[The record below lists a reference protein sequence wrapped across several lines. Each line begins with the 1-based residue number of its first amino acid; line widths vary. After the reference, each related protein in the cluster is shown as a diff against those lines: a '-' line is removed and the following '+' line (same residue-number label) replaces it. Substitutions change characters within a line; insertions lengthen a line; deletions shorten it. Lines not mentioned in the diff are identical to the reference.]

1 LIIPV
6 YKAFYNLRLNPFEI
20 TPDPFFLFST
30 PRHNE
35 ALASLYYGVRARKGF
50 VVLTGEVGTG
60 KTLLVRCVLELLR
73 RTGVAFAYVFNPSL
87 SALEF
92 IRYIA
97 GDFGLPVAGKAKD
110 EIILSLSA
118 FLVDR
123 HQRKLATLLVVDEAH
138 HLSAELLEE
147 VRLLTNLETTQQKLL
162 QIVLAGQPELDEM
175 LDSYAL
181 RQIKQ
186 RVALR
191 CQLEPLNLEETR
203 GYIQRRLQIA
213 GVGTDIAI
221 FSEAATSAI
230 FRHSKGF
237 PRTINTICE
246 NALLSG
252 YGRRA
257 AVISPEIV
265 DEVASD
271 LRLGVVSSREEKKN
285 GSSRVEK
292 EQEKD
297 ELLRAVKTLLEL
309 HDYLQ
314 EMKLSDKK
322 EATTLP
328 REITEHEPYI

>member
-1 LIIPV
+1 M
-6 YKAFYNLRLNPFEI
+6 YKSFYKLRLNPFEI
-20 TPDPFFLFST
+20 TPDPSFLFST
-30 PRHNE
+30 ARHNE

-60 KTLLVRCVLELLR
+60 KTMLVRCVLELLR

-110 EIILSLSA
+110 ELVLALSA

-123 HQRKLATLLVVDEAH
+123 HQRKLSTLLVVDEAH
-138 HLSAELLEE
+138 LLAPDLLEE

-162 QIVLAGQPELDEM
+162 QIVLAGQPELDAM
-175 LDSYAL
+175 LDSFEL

-186 RVALR
+186 RIALR
-191 CQLEPLNLEETR
+191 CHLEPLNLEETQ

-213 GVGTDIAI
+213 GVPPDTTI
-221 FSEAATSAI
+221 FSEMATSAI
-230 FRHSKGF
+230 FQHSKGI
-237 PRTINTICE
+237 PRLINTICE

-252 YGRRA
+252 YGRRV
-257 AVISPEIV
+257 AVITPETV

-271 LRLGVVSSREEKKN
+271 LRLGVVSRQEKKN
-285 GSSRVEK
+285 GSSAAAK

-297 ELLRAVKTLLEL
+297 ELLRAVKTLLGL

-314 EMKLSDKK
+314 EMKVT
-322 EATTLP
+322 ERETTALP
-328 REITEHEPYI
+328 RGTKHEPYI

>member
-1 LIIPV
+1 V
-6 YKAFYNLRLNPFEI
+6 YKTFYNLRLNPFEI
-20 TPDPFFLFST
+20 TPDPSFLFST
-30 PRHNE
+30 SRHNE

-60 KTLLVRCVLELLR
+60 KTMLVRCVLELLR

-110 EIILSLSA
+110 ELILALSA

-138 HLSAELLEE
+138 HLSPELLEE

-175 LDSYAL
+175 LDSFEL

-186 RVALR
+186 RIALR
-191 CQLEPLNLEETR
+191 CHLEPLNLEETR

-213 GVGTDIAI
+213 GVPPDIMI
-221 FSEAATSAI
+221 FSEPATNAI
-230 FRHSKGF
+230 FRHSNGF
-237 PRTINTICE
+237 PRLINTICE

-252 YGRRA
+252 YARRA
-257 AVISPEIV
+257 PVFPA
-265 DEVASD
+265 
-271 LRLGVVSSREEKKN
+271 
-285 GSSRVEK
+285 
-292 EQEKD
+292 
-297 ELLRAVKTLLEL
+297 
-309 HDYLQ
+309 
-314 EMKLSDKK
+314 
-322 EATTLP
+322 
-328 REITEHEPYI
+328 

>member
-1 LIIPV
+1 M
-6 YKAFYNLRLNPFEI
+6 YKAFYKLRLNPFEI
-20 TPDPFFLFST
+20 SPDPSFLFST

-110 EIILSLSA
+110 ELILSLSS
-118 FLVDR
+118 FLVER
-123 HQRKLATLLVVDEAH
+123 HQRKLSTLLVVDEAH
-138 HLSAELLEE
+138 HLAPELLEE

-162 QIVLAGQPELDEM
+162 QIVLAGQPELDEK
-175 LDSYAL
+175 LDSYEL

-186 RVALR
+186 RIALR
-191 CQLEPLNLEETR
+191 CHLEPLNLEETR

-213 GVGTDIAI
+213 GADADNAI
-221 FSEAATSAI
+221 FSEAATNAI
-230 FRHSKGF
+230 FRHSGGF

-252 YGRRA
+252 YGRRSA
-257 AVISPEIV
+257 LISPEIV

-271 LRLGVVSSREEKKN
+271 LRLGLVISRDEKKD
-285 GSSRVEK
+285 STARVAK

-314 EMKLSDKK
+314 EMKETESK
-322 EATTLP
+322 ETTAVP
-328 REITEHEPYI
+328 RRTTQHEPYI